1 MLARPPQ
8 TKCFHLPGHKS
19 LPEDADALHPTV
31 SHDRPPPTVSRLPRR
46 VTGFLRDGRLH
57 EFLWY
62 CVPGVTAA
70 CVLRA
75 WLMVAMPFGYYHPD
89 THDFMVTAYS
99 VIAKHHW
106 QVHGKTTFLTPTLYL
121 LAFIPKVPALF
132 VIPVAQHARGLLMV
146 LMVGALARL
155 WLRRWRWF
163 IVPLTTL
170 AGVQPAVIFWEHALT
185 SEAGFVFCAVLL
197 ALAGTIFARWPG
209 RWSYGLLLGAMCGVA
224 AARPEGNLWQGTGVL
239 LALIVFWGRWRQE
252 WVKIL
257 GTMAVAV
264 GMLTITKTT
273 HSGLLLYS
281 SLVQFTPD
289 EPKAIPGF
297 GPYIR
302 ATRDRVGA
310 ERARRVGDD
319 VVKASRPVQEALAA
333 YAADHPHENL
343 GLPREK
349 KAKKAAASQSD
360 AEEDTGPEL
369 DLRHGN
375 NLSNLCRRLAIEAA
389 SQHPSA
395 LPGYA
400 WRKFLARI
408 RDDPG
413 GRFEDYTFHAKQAFS
428 LTGKP
433 AISQALG
440 RGLIGSPLD
449 TPEQGRAFVA
459 AHYDLSKVAWFNGLE
474 GAWQA
479 AVDFLH
485 LPDRAY
491 SPEYTLPGLTVFH
504 LLGLLGMMA
513 ALGVPGPARRFQWA
527 FVPTMAGA
535 WFLVMLTAAVIPR
548 HRFVWEPFWLLYGFF
563 LLDSAVAGVE
573 FLRRR
578 NAGKETGSNRPM
590 AVAEV
595 QP

>member
-1 MLARPPQ
+1 M
-8 TKCFHLPGHKS
+8 
-19 LPEDADALHPTV
+19 
-31 SHDRPPPTVSRLPRR
+31 
-46 VTGFLRDGRLH
+46 H

-62 CVPGVTAA
+62 CVPGVLAA
-70 CVLRA
+70 FGLRA
-75 WLMVAMPFGYYHPD
+75 WLMAAMPFGYYHPD

-121 LAFIPKVPALF
+121 LAFFPKVPALF
-132 VIPVAQHARGLLMV
+132 VIPLAQHARGVLMV

-155 WLRRWRWF
+155 WLRQWRWF
-163 IVPLTTL
+163 IVPVTVL
-170 AGVQPAVIFWEHALT
+170 AAMQPAVIFWEHALT
-185 SEAGFVFCAVLL
+185 SESGFVFCAVLL
-197 ALAGTIFARWPG
+197 ALAGTVFTRWPSG
-209 RWSYGLLLGAMCGVA
+209 LSYGCLLGAMCCVA
-224 AARPEGNLWQGTGVL
+224 AARPEGNLWQGTGIL
-239 LALIVFWGRWRQE
+239 LTLIVFWGSWRRE
-252 WVKIL
+252 WLKIL
-257 GTMAVAV
+257 GAIVVAV
-264 GMLTITKTT
+264 GMLSITKTT

-319 VVKASRPVQEALAA
+319 VVKTSRPVQQALAA

-343 GLPREK
+343 GLANGKRGK
-349 KAKKAAASQSD
+349 KEQTYAP
-360 AEEDTGPEL
+360 AELDEDTGPEL

-389 SQHPSA
+389 SQHPFA

-413 GRFEDYTFHAKQAFS
+413 GTFEDYTFHEKQAFS

-433 AISQALG
+433 AISRALG

-449 TPEQGRAFVA
+449 TPEQAQAFVA
-459 AHYDLSKVAWFNGLE
+459 AHYELSKVAWFNQLE
-474 GAWQA
+474 GGWQA
-479 AVDFLH
+479 AVDSLH

-491 SPEYTLPGLTVFH
+491 SSEYTLPGLTVFH
-504 LLGLLGMMA
+504 LLGMVGMVVA
-513 ALGVPGPARRFQWA
+513 SFRRGPARRFHWA
-527 FVPTMAGA
+527 FVPTMTGA

-548 HRFVWEPFWLLYGFF
+548 HRFVWEPFWLLYGFL
-563 LLDSAVAGVE
+563 LLDSVAAGVQS
-573 FLRRR
+573 LRRQKPGTT
-578 NAGKETGSNRPM
+578 AGRS
-590 AVAEV
+590 
-595 QP
+595 QPVSPVHSPL

>member
-1 MLARPPQ
+1 M
-8 TKCFHLPGHKS
+8 
-19 LPEDADALHPTV
+19 DA
-31 SHDRPPPTVSRLPRR
+31 
-46 VTGFLRDGRLH
+46 VTPYSTDQPLRQRAGEFLRDRRLH
-57 EFLWY
+57 EFFWWS
-62 CVPGVTAA
+62 VPGVLVAFA
-70 CVLRA
+70 LRA

-106 QVHGKTTFLTPTLYL
+106 QVHGKTTFLTPALYL
-121 LAFIPKVPALF
+121 LAFIPKLPALF
-132 VIPVAQHARGLLMV
+132 VIPLAQHARGLGMV

-155 WLRRWRWF
+155 WFQRWKWF
-163 IVPLTTL
+163 IVPLTVL
-170 AGVQPAVIFWEHALT
+170 AGMQPAVIFWEHALT
-185 SEAGFVFCAVLL
+185 SESGFVFCAVLL
-197 ALAGTIFARWPG
+197 ALAGTVFARWPG
-209 RWSYGLLLGAMCGVA
+209 RWSYGALLGAMCCVA

-239 LALIVFWGRWRQE
+239 LTMIVFWGRWKQE
-252 WVKIL
+252 WIKIL
-257 GTMAVAV
+257 GTMVVAA
-264 GMLTITKTT
+264 GMLSITKTT

-310 ERARRVGDD
+310 ERAERVGDD
-319 VVKASRPVQEALAA
+319 VVKASRPVQQALAA
-333 YAADHPHENL
+333 YAADHPHERL
-343 GLPREK
+343 GLPSGKTDK
-349 KAKKAAASQSD
+349 KGKKGQPAVQSD

-369 DLRHGN
+369 DLRRGN
-375 NLSNLCRRLAIEAA
+375 NLSSLCRRLAIEAA
-389 SQHPSA
+389 SHHPFA

-413 GRFEDYTFHAKQAFS
+413 GRFEDYTFREKQAFS

-440 RGLIGSPLD
+440 RGLIGGPLD
-449 TPEQGRAFVA
+449 TPAQGQAFVA
-459 AHYDLSKVAWFNGLE
+459 EHYDLSKVAWFNQIE
-474 GAWQA
+474 GGWQA
-479 AVDFLH
+479 TVDFLH

-491 SPEYTLPGLTVFH
+491 SPVYMLPGLTAFH
-504 LLGLLGMMA
+504 LLGMLGMLT
-513 ALGVPGPARRFQWA
+513 ALFRPTTARKFHWA

-563 LLDSAVAGVE
+563 LLDSIVAG
-573 FLRRR
+573 FAPLRRR
-578 NAGKETGSNRPM
+578 SGRQSLDPEP
-590 AVAEV
+590 VAPV
-595 QP
+595 AYSQP